1 MNLKY
6 IFGIKSNF
14 LQSAHPMVET
24 LSHAKN
30 YFSAS
35 VFGKLLSFISVPI
48 LTYHLTTEEYGI
60 FAIVLSWVPLLVVFF
75 TLDTTAAL
83 DRYFFDKKVDFSSFL
98 GTNIFISTLLM
109 TLFCIY
115 AVLNQDYL
123 AGLLEVPKQV
133 MPILILIIF
142 ITLFNNIFIEIMKN
156 SRESRKLLILNTGI
170 PIVGLVVTIISVYSL
185 KNNLYWAPIYG
196 SLTGSMI
203 LFFYSIKKLSV
214 LARFT
219 IQLDYI
225 KKIFIY
231 SLPLILYHTSA
242 FALEKNRKWLTAV
255 KCIQG
260 NKLIK

>member
-185 KNNLYWAPIYG
+185 KNN
-196 SLTGSMI
+196 
-203 LFFYSIKKLSV
+203 
-214 LARFT
+214 
-219 IQLDYI
+219 
-225 KKIFIY
+225 
-231 SLPLILYHTSA
+231 
-242 FALEKNRKWLTAV
+242 
-255 KCIQG
+255 
-260 NKLIK
+260 